1 MWNKDKVE
9 TKRPAG
15 TTVDEL
21 SVPNG
26 LPATVDVSTDLDGI
40 NAFVGKG
47 VSFKGVISYHGTVR
61 IDGTLDGEIH
71 TEGTLLVGEEAVL
84 NAKVTAGT
92 IVCKGQITGDIV
104 AREKIT
110 LRAPAVI
117 NAGVET
123 PMMSMEDGVLFNGTI
138 EMSTK
143 SRTNPMKAAAHG
155 VTSEALLGEGRS

>member
-1 MWNKDKVE
+1 M
-9 TKRPAG
+9 
-15 TTVDEL
+15 
-21 SVPNG
+21 
-26 LPATVDVSTDLDGI
+26 
-40 NAFVGKG
+40 
-47 VSFKGVISYHGTVR
+47 ISYHGTVR

-117 NAGVET
+117 NAGLET
-123 PMMSMEDGVLFNGTI
+123 PMLSMEDGVVFNGTI
-138 EMSTK
+138 EMSPKPK
-143 SRTNPMKAAAHG
+143 STGIKAAALD
-155 VTSEALLGEGRS
+155 VTSEAILGERK

>member
-1 MWNKDKVE
+1 MWNKEKVE
-9 TKRPAG
+9 TKRSGSPS
-15 TTVDEL
+15 DE
-21 SVPNG
+21 VAAPNG
-26 LPATVDVSTDLDGI
+26 SGSQMDVSADLDGI

-61 IDGTLDGEIH
+61 IDGTLDGEIR

-138 EMSTK
+138 EMAAK
-143 SRTNPMKAAAHG
+143 SRTDSIKAAALG
-155 VTSEALLGEGRS
+155 VTSEALLGERK

>member
-1 MWNKDKVE
+1 MWNKEKSE
-9 TKRPAG
+9 LKRPPAQSDDIAPANGQMAG
-15 TTVDEL
+15 GENT
-21 SVPNG
+21 P
-26 LPATVDVSTDLDGI
+26 DLDGI

-117 NAGVET
+117 NAGIET
-123 PMMSMEDGVLFNGTI
+123 PMMSMEDGVVFNGTI
-138 EMSTK
+138 EMASK
-143 SRTNPMKAAAHG
+143 SRGEVVKAAALD
-155 VTSEALLGEGRS
+155 VTSEALLGERK

>member
-9 TKRPAG
+9 TKRPGNQLEEAVG
-15 TTVDEL
+15 T
-21 SVPNG
+21 NG
-26 LPATVDVSTDLDGI
+26 GPIAVDVNTDLDGI

-123 PMMSMEDGVLFNGTI
+123 PMMSMEDGVIFNGTI
-138 EMSTK
+138 EMAAK
-143 SRTNPMKAAAHG
+143 SRPNSAKAAALN
-155 VTSEALLGEGRS
+155 VASEALLGEGK

>member
-1 MWNKDKVE
+1 MWNKEKGEMKNPNAQFDEAGGSNGKVSGIE
-9 TKRPAG
+9 NSA
-15 TTVDEL
+15 E
-21 SVPNG
+21 
-26 LPATVDVSTDLDGI
+26 LDGI

-47 VSFKGVISYHGTVR
+47 VSFKGVISYHGTIR

-117 NAGVET
+117 NAGVDT
-123 PMMSMEDGVLFNGTI
+123 PMMSMEDGVVFNGTI
-138 EMSTK
+138 EMSPKPKTAGTK
-143 SRTNPMKAAAHG
+143 PTALDI
-155 VTSEALLGEGRS
+155 TSEAILGERK

>member
-1 MWNKDKVE
+1 MWNKEKVE
-9 TKRPAG
+9 TGKRP
-15 TTVDEL
+15 TPQVDEL
-21 SVPNG
+21 SAG
-26 LPATVDVSTDLDGI
+26 TGMPAAVDVSTDLDGI

-138 EMSTK
+138 EMSAKPRATGA
-143 SRTNPMKAAAHG
+143 KAAALG
-155 VTSEALLGEGRS
+155 VASEALLGDGK

>member
-9 TKRPAG
+9 TKRQSSQP
-15 TTVDEL
+15 DEL
-21 SVPNG
+21 ATSNG
-26 LPATVDVSTDLDGI
+26 QAMAPDVAADMDGI

-104 AREKIT
+104 AREKLT
-110 LRAPAVI
+110 LRSPAVI

-123 PMMSMEDGVLFNGTI
+123 PMMSMEDGVIFNGTI
-138 EMSTK
+138 EMAAK
-143 SRTNPMKAAAHG
+143 SRNETLKEAALG
-155 VTSEALLGEGRS
+155 VTTEALLGERK

>member
-1 MWNKDKVE
+1 MWNKEKGDM
-9 TKRPAG
+9 KRPMAQA
-15 TTVDEL
+15 DEMGA
-21 SVPNG
+21 SNG
-26 LPATVDVSTDLDGI
+26 QVSSIDNGAELDGI

-117 NAGVET
+117 NAGLET
-123 PMMSMEDGVLFNGTI
+123 PMMSMEDGVVFNGTI
-138 EMSTK
+138 EMSPKPKTMSVK
-143 SRTNPMKAAAHG
+143 TAAEE
-155 VTSEALLGEGRS
+155 VTSEAILGERK